1 MRSSLASSGAPSAST
16 PSNIGYSFLSSHY
29 YLLLRVDDAQ
39 QLARFMAYFN
49 GNLAR
54 EVARLTGWK
63 DKVWSR
69 RYESI
74 LVTEEGAAQVDRL
87 RYLLENSCKEGLV
100 DSPIHWPGVHC
111 AKALV
116 TGDRVE
122 GTWFD
127 RKPTSKARSRSRGNS
142 RAQRRSS

>member
-1 MRSSLASSGAPSAST
+1 ME
-16 PSNIGYSFLSSHY
+16 
-29 YLLLRVDDAQ
+29 DAQ
-39 QLARFMAYFN
+39 QLSRFMAYFN

-74 LVTEEGAAQVDRL
+74 LVTEEDAAQVDRL

-111 AKALV
+111 AKALI

-127 RKPTSKARSRSRGNS
+127 RKLEYNARLQGKEPGPREFASTELF
-142 RAQRRSS
+142 